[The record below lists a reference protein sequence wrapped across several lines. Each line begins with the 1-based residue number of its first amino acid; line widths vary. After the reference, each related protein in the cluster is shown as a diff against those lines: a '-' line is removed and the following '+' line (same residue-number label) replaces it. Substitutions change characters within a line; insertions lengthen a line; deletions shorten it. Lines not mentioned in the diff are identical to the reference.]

1 MGTIMVKDETK
12 TILIKIAAALERQ
25 KGEQIDYDAAISF
38 LIDQY
43 LEKQKN
49 WEKFKIFRR
58 PIFNLT
64 IEEIIKDIKKGRL
77 EDEKKYDRY

>member
-12 TILIKIAAALERQ
+12 TILIKIEAALERQ
-25 KGEQIDYDAAISF
+25 KGERIDYDAAISF
-38 LIDQY
+38 LIYQY

-49 WEKFKIFRR
+49 WEKFKIFCR

-64 IEEIIKDIKKGRL
+64 MEEILKEIKKGRL

>member
-1 MGTIMVKDETK
+1 MLKDETK
-12 TILIKIAAALERQ
+12 TILIKIAADLQKQ
-25 KGEQIDYDAAISF
+25 KGERIDYDAAITF
-38 LIDQY
+38 LIEQY